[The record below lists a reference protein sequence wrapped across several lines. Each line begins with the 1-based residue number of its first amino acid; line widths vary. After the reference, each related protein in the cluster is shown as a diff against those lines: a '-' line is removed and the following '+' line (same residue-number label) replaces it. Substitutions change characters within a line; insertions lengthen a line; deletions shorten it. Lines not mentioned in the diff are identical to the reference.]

1 MAGRAAARKPVS
13 EWGLKQGMYVT
24 GTATPYDFLRAT
36 TAMSTRKISDRV
48 RADVLL
54 LAGADDHYV
63 PLSQLGRQ
71 ARNLTNARSVTT
83 RLFTAAEQA
92 GNHCQLG
99 NIAAVSR
106 LIDTWLEG
114 SLLDGDAAASA
125 AATMRC

>member
-1 MAGRAAARKPVS
+1 
-13 EWGLKQGMYVT
+13 VT

-48 RADVLL
+48 HADVLL

-63 PLSQLGRQ
+63 PLAQLARQ
-71 ARNLTNARSVTT
+71 AGNLTNARSVTT

-92 GNHCQLG
+92 SNHCQLG

-114 SLLDGDAAASA
+114 SLVDGDAAARTP
-125 AATMRC
+125 ATMRS